1 MKTYLLAFLL
11 GVFATLLVVRYAA
24 RPVMQVAQAQEIPP
38 RGRVCTAALVA
49 GAYAFTL
56 EGDILSGNNEGPYAG
71 LGVLTLD
78 AVGNVS
84 LTIAQNY
91 GGTVTPAFTTL
102 GRYTVADDCAGSLLF
117 ANGAR
122 FDYVA
127 NGSGR
132 ELNLLQVVSGG
143 VVRGVAKKQ

>member
-1 MKTYLLAFLL
+1 MKTYLLAFML
-11 GVFATLLVVRYAA
+11 GVFATLLVIRYAGW
-24 RPVMQVAQAQEIPP
+24 PGTLIAQAQEIPP
-38 RGRVCTAALVA
+38 RGRACTAALVA

-78 AVGNVS
+78 AIGNVS
-84 LTIAQNY
+84 LTITQNY
-91 GGTVTPAFTTL
+91 DGTITPAFTTL
-102 GRYTVADDCAGSLLF
+102 GRYNVAEDCAGSLLF

-127 NGSGR
+127 SGSGR